1 MEDAEDR
8 RVREI
13 DPEVL
18 EEFRR
23 GARPGSAWREFLDRS
38 AYYAMGMFLLV
49 TPVAAAAGYFIW
61 GDTSDELS
69 SDELV
74 WLMDEERSPSPSSSK
89 TSLDG
94 NVEST
99 ESALFVESS
108 PAGAEVLL
116 DGSSIGNT
124 PIDGHRVEPGV
135 YVLSIQQEPYP
146 SLDTVVFVSED
157 EPTVLLDINF
167 ARAVVGPRDAAAALP
182 RSTPDAGREPVR
194 STTPDAGREP
204 VRSTTAD
211 ADRPQRL
218 PTTTPPSPAAEP
230 EDTANAPDEQPPVA
244 QESTAEPRSGTVT
257 VLVRPFG
264 TIYVDGVLR
273 KENTDVKYDI
283 SLPVGRHVIRA
294 YHPVLGE
301 REVTVDVADDRPQSV
316 VVDLLTQR
324 DE

>member
-23 GARPGSAWREFLDRS
+23 GARPRSAWREFLDRS

-61 GDTSDELS
+61 GDNSDELS

-94 NVEST
+94 NVEFK

-146 SLDTVVFVSED
+146 PLDTVVFVSED
-157 EPTVLLDINF
+157 EPTVLLDINL
-167 ARAVVGPRDAAAALP
+167 ARAVVRPRDAAAALP

-194 STTPDAGREP
+194 SSTP
-204 VRSTTAD
+204 D

-324 DE
+324 NE